1 MTRGLA
7 RRRTWS
13 TGSSR
18 PKRPTARGWP
28 TSSTCRL
35 CAVSSAWPSSWTSSA
50 PASSVGRWLA
60 APRAELVVAA
70 LNMAGAQ
77 RRPGKGV
84 VHPSDGG
91 SQHSSL
97 QVREALPRGRDQALH
112 GLGRRPPRQRH
123 GRELLRQ
130 PRKRTARPK
139 RLPETRRGKKGAYI
153 VKALAR
159 DRGSRSVD
167 SALERR
173 ERCAPQLRIGP
184 AAVRIPLAP
193 SKREKPAPRPISI
206 SRRGEGPAATA
217 KHRLPLR
224 PGSGIAVVRGP
235 GPAACPLASPR
246 GRFQAHT
253 PRGSGRSA
261 VVGPLRASAML

>member
-1 MTRGLA
+1 
-7 RRRTWS
+7 
-13 TGSSR
+13 
-18 PKRPTARGWP
+18 
-28 TSSTCRL
+28 
-35 CAVSSAWPSSWTSSA
+35 
-50 PASSVGRWLA
+50 
-60 APRAELVVAA
+60 
-70 LNMAGAQ
+70 MAGAQ

-139 RLPETRRGKKGAYI
+139 RLPEPRRGKKGAYI

-206 SRRGEGPAATA
+206 SRRE
-217 KHRLPLR
+217 
-224 PGSGIAVVRGP
+224 
-235 GPAACPLASPR
+235 R
-246 GRFQAHT
+246 GRQQQRSIVCPSGRGVVSPLYAGQGRQLAPWRRRGGGSRPI

>member
-1 MTRGLA
+1 
-7 RRRTWS
+7 
-13 TGSSR
+13 
-18 PKRPTARGWP
+18 
-28 TSSTCRL
+28 
-35 CAVSSAWPSSWTSSA
+35 
-50 PASSVGRWLA
+50 
-60 APRAELVVAA
+60 
-70 LNMAGAQ
+70 MAGAQ

-139 RLPETRRGKKGAYI
+139 RLPEPRRGKKGAYI

-253 PRGSGRSA
+253 TRIRAIGRC
-261 VVGPLRASAML
+261 RASQGFGHALTRTASNARRRSRPGASGSACLSVQGIEENRNVSDCVTPAPFVASSTAR